1 MVNLSNSKDLSS
13 LFFHDLKRYNITNF
27 KCIEKADLSK
37 EDAMVHKALSSVVTR
52 FFIFQER
59 HPEISSQDMRILY
72 FKLRIDAIAR
82 YFAEY
87 PASSY
92 EDLRLFQYELQKYA
106 KAARGEDVDDSE
118 SGMSAAV

>member
-1 MVNLSNSKDLSS
+1 MKVVYSTDLSS
-13 LFFHDLKRYNITNF
+13 LFFHDLKKYNVTNF

-59 HPEISSQDMRILY
+59 HPEISAQDMRILY

-106 KAARGEDVDDSE
+106 KAARGEDEENDTE
-118 SGMSAAV
+118 SIVAS

>member
-1 MVNLSNSKDLSS
+1 MSNGVDLCAV
-13 LFFHDLKRYNITNF
+13 FFHDLKKYNVTNF

-59 HPEISSQDMRILY
+59 HPEISLQDIRILY

-106 KAARGEDVDDSE
+106 RSARGEDAYDTSE
-118 SGMSAAV
+118 SMASAI